1 MRITISSLSISS
13 LLVREIPTPL
23 KDRYPAIDLSPD
35 TSDYPE
41 NHQFY
46 AFALEADGLS
56 DHVTT
61 VIQGIADRPPRTLQ
75 ETIRRLFFDLARA
88 GTQGESSDE
97 REEESSEE
105 DDIDGDLDFGYDTGV
120 SQPTRFEIE
129 QLRK

>member
-1 MRITISSLSISS
+1 L
-13 LLVREIPTPL
+13 
-23 KDRYPAIDLSPD
+23 APD

-41 NHQFY
+41 SHQFY

-75 ETIRRLFFDLARA
+75 ETIRRLLFDLARVES
-88 GTQGESSDE
+88 QDESSDE
-97 REEESSEE
+97 EEASDE
-105 DDIDGDLDFGYDTGV
+105 DDIDGDFDYGYDVGL
-120 SQPTRFEIE
+120 SQPTHFEVE